1 MIICT
6 DGSANPNPGPGGY
19 GVIFLTDDEKYINCY
34 SHYENETTNNIQE
47 LKGLIYSFIFASQ
60 NPNHYFTIISDS
72 AYAINVF
79 EQWAPIW
86 EQNNW
91 TKADNKPIKNLILI
105 KEGYKIFKELSNC
118 TLKKIKGHNNY
129 FGNELADALASN
141 NIKKFN
147 ILLNNYKKD

>member
-19 GVIFLTDDEKYINCY
+19 GVVFLTNDEKYINHY
-34 SHYENETTNNIQE
+34 SHYEKETTNNIQE
-47 LKGLIYSFIFASQ
+47 LKGLIYSFIFAYQ
-60 NPNHYFTIISDS
+60 NPNEYFTIISDS
-72 AYAINVF
+72 IYAINVF
-79 EQWAPIW
+79 EQWAPVW
-86 EQNNW
+86 EKNNW
-91 TKADNKPIKNLILI
+91 TKSDNKPIKNLTLI
-105 KEGYKIFKELSNC
+105 KEGYTIFKKLSNC
-118 TLKKIKGHNNY
+118 TLKKIKGHSNY